1 MTKSFGKLVFMAV
14 LSLVCLN
21 IAAAPAATVA
31 GIALEP
37 AGQSGI
43 VAGTAARETDKTAVS
58 RSLPR
63 KLLDELLRAPP
74 NVVQAR
80 SATRLDRD
88 LRQTPPDGQMRESL
102 NRLGRSGC
110 YFDPVGNDDGPR
122 VCAGS
127 CQQASD
133 CGPRCFTCG
142 FFNGTE
148 RPGRCI
154 F

>member
-1 MTKSFGKLVFMAV
+1 MTKSFGKLVFMAA

-21 IAAAPAATVA
+21 IAAAPAAT

-43 VAGTAARETDKTAVS
+43 VAGTAPGQTDKTAVS

-74 NVVQAR
+74 SVVQAR

-88 LRQTPPDGQMRESL
+88 LRQTPPADRMRESV
-102 NRLGRSGC
+102 NGLGRSGC
-110 YFDPVGNDDGPR
+110 YFDPVANDGPR
-122 VCAGS
+122 VCAGT

-142 FFNGTE
+142 FINGPRRAGT
-148 RPGRCI
+148 CI